1 MKTLLFLSFSA
12 FFFCSALSAAKG
24 SIEKANITNRQAQ
37 IESVVTAAT
46 R

>member
-12 FFFCSALSAAKG
+12 FFFCSALSVAKD
-24 SIEKANITNRQAQ
+24 SLDKANITNRQAQ
-37 IESVVTAAT
+37 IDSIVTAAT